1 MFPVFLV
8 LKVEILNYE
17 SGRSGRA
24 APCRKYFEKTY
35 ENEKDVVNQE
45 NILCQVQVAGKN
57 DIPVPTNLTVGGFIV
72 FSDKLLRN
80 TESEIEFSR
89 RAFPQYL
96 VYFELRNI
104 HTNYA
109 LWIVTTHLLKTLN
122 N

>member
-24 APCRKYFEKTY
+24 APCRKNFEKTS
-35 ENEKDVVNQE
+35 EKEKDVVNQE
-45 NILCQVQVAGKN
+45 NILCEVQVAEKN

-72 FSDKLLRN
+72 FSDKLLQN
-80 TESEIEFSR
+80 MESEVEFSR
-89 RAFPQYL
+89 RVFSQYL

-104 HTNYA
+104 HTKYA
-109 LWIVTTHLLKTLN
+109 L
-122 N
+122 